1 MKIVTAKCVVPRPNA
16 GEGNNYSSSLWET
29 SSLDGH
35 DGPDTSEA
43 TPGQGTNT
51 SEDPVET
58 PTADEET
65 TAVPGTEGID
75 TDIVLNV
82 DNESEDYKNSFPTT
96 PKQHSAFEGKNKNY
110 LKEFI

>member
-1 MKIVTAKCVVPRPNA
+1 MVTAKCVVPRPNA
-16 GEGNNYSSSLWET
+16 GEGNNYSSSFWET
-29 SSLDGH
+29 SSLDGR

-58 PTADEET
+58 PLADEET
-65 TAVPGTEGID
+65 TSVPGTEGID

-82 DNESEDYKNSFPTT
+82 DNETEDTNSPTSTT
-96 PKQHSAFEGKNKNY
+96 PKQHSGFEGKNK
-110 LKEFI
+110 EIM